1 VSPRGPH
8 GRSGRRGGE
17 HRTGGEGGEAPRGP
31 APGGPAPGGS
41 LVAVVERRGRFLT
54 AEPLFP
60 PRERE
65 RDGRQSLRGAA
76 TRLTLAPARGGRGA
90 RTDVS
95 EGELVLM
102 QSAGRGS
109 GSGARVVRV
118 LGRPDVAR
126 DVIEALLLDRGLAR
140 GFDPALEHEA
150 RAAGERVAREPGER
164 RDLRSLPTLTIDPT
178 SARDFDDAISAEPID
193 GNDGAREGGI
203 RVWVH
208 IADVAAHVPAGSP
221 LDREARRRS
230 TSVYAPAAVEPMLPE
245 ALSSDA
251 CSLIAGADRAAVT
264 VELELHGAVVTRAAF
279 YRSLIH
285 SDVRLDY
292 ERVDRIFAGA
302 ESAAEPWG
310 APLRAARQAAHALQ
324 RRREQ
329 SGALVVDSE
338 EPEFEFDQRG
348 DVVAIHGRVQTESHR
363 LIEHLMIAANEAVAG
378 LLSQRGV
385 PCLYRVHERPEP
397 ERVERLADQLAS
409 LEVPTPA
416 LGEHISSTQ
425 AAELLAEMS
434 RRVEQHVRRTGHGR
448 QALSSLVLRS
458 LEQAH
463 YSPKNLGHAG
473 LRSASYCHFTSPIRR
488 YPDLVCHRALLS
500 AVGAGETAPR
510 AGELVELGA
519 WTSER
524 EREAMIIERDAD
536 DVARCFALER
546 LLYDRGIEQPFAG
559 EITGLISAGA
569 FIAFDEPERAA
580 PRFEG
585 MLPVRLLR
593 APPSPQPTGERSRQ
607 AQSGGR
613 SGRRRAGEPPRAP
626 NVGREWWELNE
637 QGTIL
642 YGERSRATLRLGD
655 PIDVRV
661 VRVDSVRG
669 RVDLEPP
676 PSEPLRTPPRSPSG
690 RSRSSS
696 KR

>member
-1 VSPRGPH
+1 VSQPGPR
-8 GRSGRRGGE
+8 GRSGRRAGSA
-17 HRTGGEGGEAPRGP
+17 TGGRDTASGP
-31 APGGPAPGGS
+31 APAGAV
-41 LVAVVERRGRFLT
+41 VAVVERRGRFLT

-60 PRERE
+60 PRDRDRD
-65 RDGRQSLRGAA
+65 RDGRRSRNAA
-76 TRLTLAPARGGRGA
+76 ARLTLGPARGGRGG

-95 EGELVLM
+95 EGELVLV
-102 QSAGRGS
+102 QSAGR

-118 LGRPDVAR
+118 LGRPDIAR

-140 GFDPALEHEA
+140 GFDPALEREA
-150 RAAGERVAREPGER
+150 RSAGERVARAPGER
-164 RDLRSLPTLTIDPT
+164 RDLRALPTLTIDPI

-193 GNDGAREGGI
+193 SGERAGEGGI

-230 TSVYAPAAVEPMLPE
+230 SSVYAPGAVEPMLPD

-251 CSLIAGADRAAVT
+251 CSLVPGVDRAAVT
-264 VELELHGAVVTRAAF
+264 VEMELHGAVVTRAAF

-310 APLRAARQAAHALQ
+310 APLRAAREAAAALQ
-324 RRREQ
+324 RQREQ

-363 LIEHLMIAANEAVAG
+363 LIEHLMIAANEAVAS

-385 PCLYRVHERPEP
+385 PCLYRVHERPDP

-409 LEVPTPA
+409 LEVSTPPLA
-416 LGEHISSTQ
+416 EHMSSTQ
-425 AAELLAEMS
+425 AAEHLAEMS

-448 QALSSLVLRS
+448 QVLSSLVLRS
-458 LEQAH
+458 LKQAY

-500 AVGAGETAPR
+500 AVGAGESAPR

-524 EREAMIIERDAD
+524 ERDAMIIERDSD

-546 LLYDRGIEQPFAG
+546 VIHKRGLEQPFAG

-593 APPSPQPTGERSRQ
+593 APSADGPRVRETQSRGR
-607 AQSGGR
+607 SGGR
-613 SGRRRAGEPPRAP
+613 RPPQRDGPREGERD
-626 NVGREWWELNE
+626 WWELNE

-642 YGERSRATLRLGD
+642 HGERSGATLRLGD
-655 PIDVRV
+655 QLDVRV

-676 PSEPLRTPPRSPSG
+676 PSEPLRTPQRSPSPLRGTG
-690 RSRSSS
+690 R
-696 KR
+696 